1 MSLIAWYPLNGDSND
16 YSGNARHLT
25 NNNVTYSN
33 NGKIGKAPL
42 FGANNKRLFYNNFP
56 KIYTNFSWSCWM
68 YLNTETTTRKFVV
81 SMGRDYEKYG
91 ISIAAMNNNI
101 QLYLGGNTANV
112 LYTID
117 YDCVGKWTHIALTS
131 TGENTKVYV
140 NGAYY
145 GTCSH
150 GLPDYTY
157 ALNSALVIGKMSHNY
172 TNNENYFPFNG
183 MVNDVRIYDHI
194 LSQKEIS
201 EIVKA
206 KILHYNFNAA
216 EEEPTTNIL
225 NFDTTFK
232 SFAIGSDAGYTNQL
246 STDSQIIIT
255 NEKTFRERKT
265 LKITHSSGNSG
276 RCYRTQ
282 YINYT
287 GKQLT
292 FSMYVY
298 SLKAGAKIRYE
309 LNGGSY
315 SWERGDSNLHTGSG
329 WEKLSITTPIL
340 TSDTNFYGF
349 VYPMDNNT
357 IYISS
362 PQLEVGDHATAYTP
376 SSRSGVI
383 CDCSGYRNHI
393 KLTNNYPSWTDDTT
407 IGSGAYIFSDS
418 KFMMIGNKCKPV
430 DMITVSAWAYR
441 DNWQSTANERIIS
454 CTENGGWSLHFNNS
468 SGKMGFLCYA
478 DGDYRRAEVDTST
491 IAPGWHMI
499 TGTFNGL
506 SFKLYIDGILKTT
519 TSSFTTSKPITYHA
533 TNGLVIG
540 AEASASENISSIS
553 SCYWNGKI
561 ADIQIYATP
570 LSDADILAL
579 YQTKGSVSKAGQ
591 LFVNE
596 IVEGKAKNSITKKCQ
611 LETLEISEIGPA
623 ALETKTEH
631 GVNWVRVFYHNNVE
645 GTRLFSSDKN
655 EFLRCNTEYKKSDLW
670 MLEEFRGSDGKFE
683 FLLQYESGGTSYNR
697 WKQSNNFTSEKIAGY
712 EEIQCSWT
720 SNYWGGLEYNGSS
733 STWTD
738 GSVNHG
744 NWFYAIGAK
753 AKYDIGIPKWS
764 GAEAGWVE
772 LWVRCENP
780 QIFKMYKDGTC
791 QATEFI
797 EV

>member
-1 MSLIAWYPLNGDSND
+1 MSLIAWYPLNGDLKD
-16 YSGNARHLT
+16 YSGNALHLSNT
-25 NNNVTYSN
+25 NVNMNND
-33 NGKIGKAPL
+33 GKIGKAPL
-42 FGANNKRLFYNNFP
+42 FTGDNYLSVNSTKIQETFNSNNYSISMWLKTPSRGDIGLLMGMGLSENGKELHIGVRTSGVFTMAFRGNDLDTTELIDANSWNHFTCLWNNGTRS
-56 KIYTNFSWSCWM
+56 IYKNGILVKTQNG
-68 YLNTETTTRKFVV
+68 VAPV
-81 SMGRDYEKYG
+81 SVPNSTLTLGKY
-91 ISIAAMNNNI
+91 S
-101 QLYLGGNTANV
+101 GN
-112 LYTID
+112 Y
-117 YDCVGKWTHIALTS
+117 GKGCL
-131 TGENTKVYV
+131 
-140 NGAYY
+140 
-145 GTCSH
+145 
-150 GLPDYTY
+150 
-157 ALNSALVIGKMSHNY
+157 
-172 TNNENYFPFNG
+172 
-183 MVNDVRIYDHI
+183 NDVRIYNHT

-201 EIVKA
+201 EIAKA

-232 SFAIGSDAGYTNQL
+232 SFAIGSDAEYTNQL

-276 RCYRTQ
+276 RCFRTQ

-315 SWERGDSNLHTGSG
+315 KWIGGDSNLHTGSG
-329 WEKLSITTPIL
+329 WEKLSITTPVL

-362 PQLEVGDHATAYTP
+362 PQLEVGNHATAYTP

-383 CDCSGYRNHI
+383 CDCSGYGNHI

-430 DMITVSAWAYR
+430 DMITVNAWAYR
-441 DNWQSTANERIIS
+441 ENWQSTANERIIS
-454 CTENGGWSLHFNNS
+454 CTENGGWSLHFNNN

-478 DGDYRRAEVDTST
+478 DGDYHRAEVDTST

-540 AEASASENISSIS
+540 AEASANENISSIS

-579 YQTKGSVSKAGQ
+579 YQIKGSVSKAGQ

-623 ALETKTEH
+623 TLETKTEH
-631 GVNWVRVFYHNNVE
+631 GVNWVRVFYHNNAE
-645 GTRLFSSDKN
+645 GTQLFSSDKN

-683 FLLQYESGGTSYNR
+683 FLLQYESGGTAYNR

-720 SNYWGGLEYNGSS
+720 NNYWGGLECSS
-733 STWTD
+733 SSNTWVD
-738 GSVNHG
+738 GSVNNDLWH
-744 NWFYAIGAK
+744 YAIGAK
-753 AKYDIGIPKWS
+753 AKHQTGIPKWT
-764 GAEAGWVE
+764 GAETGWVE